1 MSDLDDVIVMLCT
14 APSLSVA
21 EALAHSAVSARVAAC
36 VNLIDGVRSIYRWEG
51 AVCNEL
57 EVQLVF
63 KTTRQQAP
71 ALRELIAR
79 EHPYEVPE
87 LLALP
92 VDAALSGSSYLRFV
106 RDSV

>member
-1 MSDLDDVIVMLCT
+1 M
-14 APSLSVA
+14 
-21 EALAHSAVSARVAAC
+21 SARVAAC
-36 VNLIDGVRSIYRWEG
+36 VNLIEGVRSIYRWEG

-57 EVQLVF
+57 EVQLVL

-79 EHPYEVPE
+79 EHPYQVPE

-92 VDAALSGSSYLRFV
+92 VDAALSGESYLRFV
-106 RDSV
+106 RSTHDS